1 MRWSSGIKFF
11 LVLAVIA
18 AMTAIVFTGL
28 KIPNTDFVI
37 PKAYDGIRY
46 GIDISGGV
54 SAVLTAPDGITP
66 TDDELD
72 TVKGIIDTR
81 LEGKQIY
88 DKTVTVDRVN
98 KRVLVEIPY
107 KKGGEYGDPYET
119 IADIGATAML
129 TFREVD
135 EDKVDPETGVYEMT
149 DRIVLQGNDIE
160 SAVAETD
167 PQTQYGIVRL
177 IFSDEGAKKFEEATE
192 RLVGKRIAIYLD
204 DQMISAPI
212 VNEKISGKDRAVI
225 NLGFIDRNESI
236 EYAKE
241 LAAIIRSGALPFKL
255 EAKDVNHIS
264 PIIGESALNISI
276 YAGAVAIILVWLF
289 MLLYYRVPG
298 LVADI
303 TLLGQVAAIIL
314 VFVLSGMSL
323 TLPGIAGLILTVG

>member
-107 KKGGEYGDPYET
+107 KK
-119 IADIGATAML
+119 
-129 TFREVD
+129 
-135 EDKVDPETGVYEMT
+135 
-149 DRIVLQGNDIE
+149 
-160 SAVAETD
+160 AVNM
-167 PQTQYGIVRL
+167 
-177 IFSDEGAKKFEEATE
+177 
-192 RLVGKRIAIYLD
+192 AIPMK
-204 DQMISAPI
+204 Q
-212 VNEKISGKDRAVI
+212 
-225 NLGFIDRNESI
+225 
-236 EYAKE
+236 
-241 LAAIIRSGALPFKL
+241 LP
-255 EAKDVNHIS
+255 
-264 PIIGESALNISI
+264 
-276 YAGAVAIILVWLF
+276 ILVL
-289 MLLYYRVPG
+289 R
-298 LVADI
+298 
-303 TLLGQVAAIIL
+303 QC
-314 VFVLSGMSL
+314 
-323 TLPGIAGLILTVG
+323 